1 MLSVA
6 FRERLDAHRL
16 IEDFMILANVA
27 AAETLE
33 AKRVRLLYRVH
44 EEPSPEKLEAL
55 REIVGTVGLTL
66 AKGQVL
72 KTAHLNRLLDGVA
85 GTEHAEMV
93 NMSVLRAMTQ
103 AYYAPE
109 NFGHFGLN
117 LPRYGHFT
125 SPIRRY
131 ADLVV
136 HRALIRAH
144 RWGDGRADPRR
155 GGGAGRDR
163 RAHLD
168 DRAALD
174 DGRARHH
181 RPLPRRLPRRP
192 RRLRVRRHDR
202 RHRPLRRSS

>member
-1 MLSVA
+1 MGRGARRARRCAQPLDLDLPERRIVLSDEGKVVSVA
-6 FRERLDAHRL
+6 FRDRFDAHRL

-33 AKRVRLLYRVH
+33 AKRAAPALPRPRGA
-44 EEPSPEKLEAL
+44 EPGEARSPA
-55 REIVGTVGLTL
+55 RDRRDRR
-66 AKGQVL
+66 ADPGQGPGAE
-72 KTAHLNRLLDGVA
+72 TAHLNRLLDGVA

-103 AYYAPE
+103 ADYAPE

-136 HRALIRAH
+136 HRALVRAP
-144 RWGDGRADPRR
+144 A
-155 GGGAGRDR
+155 GARTG
-163 RAHLD
+163 
-168 DRAALD
+168 
-174 DGRARHH
+174 
-181 RPLPRRLPRRP
+181 
-192 RRLRVRRHDR
+192 
-202 RHRPLRRSS
+202 